1 MITTVWVLFIHLSH
15 LKYSGKLYDLSV
27 SLMIVG
33 KHIAILLKKANFP
46 VLHALYSAV

>member
-1 MITTVWVLFIHLSH
+1 MGSIHTFKSF
-15 LKYSGKLYDLSV
+15 KVYSGKLYGLSV

-33 KHIAILLKKANFP
+33 KHIAILPKKANFP